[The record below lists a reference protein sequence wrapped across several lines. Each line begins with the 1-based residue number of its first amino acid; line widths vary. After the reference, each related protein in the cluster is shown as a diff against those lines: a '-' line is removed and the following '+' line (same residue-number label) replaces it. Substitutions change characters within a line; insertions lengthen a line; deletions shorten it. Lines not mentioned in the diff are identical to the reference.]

1 MKQGQAS
8 SSKGGST
15 KVEPRS
21 SAISP
26 GAVSHLGI
34 MKGNHY
40 DGGTVN
46 VPAQPLVQGR
56 GLKAPMVGVTTH
68 KGGSQGSY

>member
-1 MKQGQAS
+1 MKQGSATHS
-8 SSKGGST
+8 SRGQT

-46 VPAQPLVQGR
+46 VPKQPLVEGR
-56 GLKAPMVGVTTH
+56 GLKAPMVGVTVH
-68 KGGSQGSY
+68 KSGSQRG